1 MTVDL
6 TSLANAIGQLES
18 ALEYCNSDLAKADP
32 ILTTHLRA
40 AAIQA
45 FELTYEI
52 SHKMIKR
59 HLEATSA
66 NPAEIDKMS
75 FQDMIRTANER
86 GLIPGS
92 WPEWK
97 SFREMRAKTSHT
109 YNESIALEV
118 LADIPVFQ
126 KEVRFLLDKLQGA
139 QT

>member
-1 MTVDL
+1 MTLDL
-6 TSLANAIGQLES
+6 RSLKNAIGQLES
-18 ALEYCNSDLAKADP
+18 ALDYFESDLAKADP

-45 FELTYEI
+45 FEFTYEI

-59 HLEATSA
+59 YLEATSA
-66 NPAEIDKMS
+66 NPTELDQMS
-75 FQDMIRTANER
+75 FQDIIRTANER
-86 GLIPGS
+86 GLILSS

-97 SFREMRAKTSHT
+97 GFREMRAKTSHT
-109 YNESIALEV
+109 YDESIALEV